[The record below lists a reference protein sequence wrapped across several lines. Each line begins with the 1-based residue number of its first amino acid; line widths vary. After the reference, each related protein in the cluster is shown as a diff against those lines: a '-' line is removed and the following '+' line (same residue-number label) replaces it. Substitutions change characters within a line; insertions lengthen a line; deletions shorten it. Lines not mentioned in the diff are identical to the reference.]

1 LTDKELVIELG
12 NKDLAVVS
20 PCKAYENSNKTNKIE
35 KRFRRLQREL
45 SQKYQMKKGETDLSK
60 PVISIN

>member
-1 LTDKELVIELG
+1 LANNELVIELG
-12 NKDLAVVS
+12 NKALAVVS
-20 PCKAYENSNKTNKIE
+20 PYKVYENTTKTNKIE
-35 KRFRRLQREL
+35 KRLRRLQREL

>member
-1 LTDKELVIELG
+1 MTEKKLVIELG

-20 PCKAYENSNKTNKIE
+20 PCMVYENCNKTSKIE
-35 KRFRRLQREL
+35 KRLRRLQREL